1 MLFITPAEFDRRVD
15 VILKLR
21 EEEARAMSENL
32 MCDTLRSLGYGTGVQ
47 KLEEILRHDDN

>member
-21 EEEARAMSENL
+21 EEEARLWDRCAEAGG
-32 MCDTLRSLGYGTGVQ
+32 DTAS
-47 KLEEILRHDDN
+47 